1 MEQVERELALS
12 HAIFKEMC
20 FNCGGDIT
28 DYRLA
33 RKYPCAS
40 CLREPPGEEEASLEM
55 VAQKL
60 RQRGKAKGVAEI
72 VETQEMVENFS
83 RFFERVV
90 GNRPWSAQ
98 RTWALRALKGTSF
111 AILAPT
117 GVGKT
122 LFGLVLSLFL
132 ASQGKRCYLLFPNSA
147 LLVHMYKRLGELARR
162 AGMEESRILAYY
174 AGLPKGEKEQAL
186 QRVLSGDYNILI
198 STPQFLNKHFDKLQG
213 TTFDLIFVDDVDSVL
228 KSSRSI
234 DKMLQLLGF
243 SKEDVAKALELVY
256 ARVRLAAAA
265 RRGQHPQDLLDKV
278 GQLEEEVRKAAARR
292 HGVLLVSTATGRPR
306 GLRVRLFRELLG
318 FEVGSRS
325 ELLRNVV
332 DAYTIVPRGE
342 VFKEV
347 VNLAVHL
354 GSGGL
359 IFAPIGTDEDELLKL
374 VDELQARGLRA
385 ELVKGKLRRSV
396 LEEFES
402 GKVNVLVGVASYYGL
417 LVRGLDMPHV
427 VKYVLFAGVP
437 CFRFRTD
444 VESLS
449 PIRLIQLASNVAQVA
464 TKEDKAEIE
473 RLVAAIRRVLTTL
486 EPQQYQQL
494 LNSLKQGEAP
504 PRLAGVVK
512 LVKRL
517 QELTG
522 KYLSSREYLERL
534 SRETAVQLV
543 QENGSLTLV
552 LPDVLTYVQASGRS
566 SRLYA
571 GGISKGLSVV
581 VTDDPVLVQKLER
594 ASRFY
599 VGEDGWRQ
607 LSEIDLDALIKE
619 ISQERELIRRIIKG
633 EIKPGEVKELLK
645 TALVIVESP
654 TKART
659 IASFFGRPSKRRFGR
674 YVVYEVSTGGY
685 QLQIVA
691 TMGHIFDL
699 TTSMYSFDH
708 LEDLYGVVVDPNRK
722 VFLPVFTTIK
732 KCLKCGRQFTDYP
745 VVEKNGKKVLL
756 KQCPY
761 CQSTRV
767 FDKIEIVELL
777 RRLAEE
783 VDEVLIATDPD
794 TEGEKI
800 AWDVAM
806 VLKPYANSIRR
817 IEFHEVTR
825 RAFEE
830 ALRNP
835 REISINFVRAQ
846 LVRRVEDRW
855 IGFAL
860 SSQLWKLKNMRWLSA
875 GRVQTPVLGWI
886 ISRYEESVKSIRPVF
901 TLELSNG
908 YRIPVENL
916 ELNGKKPRE
925 ACKELEG
932 AEVTV
937 SSLGVG
943 EKELQPPPPF
953 ATDTLLREA
962 NRVLGFSADYT
973 MRLAQ
978 DLFELGLITYHRTDS
993 TRVSDAGLAVARMYI
1008 VEKFGEEYLK
1018 LRRWG
1023 EGGAHECIRPTRPL
1037 DVDTLQGMIRQGVLQ
1052 LPTPLTR
1059 DHLALYSLIF
1069 KRFMASQMQPA
1080 RVEEEHL
1087 EVRGPYFRRE
1097 VTRVKRVVYEGFL
1110 KVQPLRDAWAAL
1122 EPGVYKVVGCSYKK
1136 AAAVPLFTQA
1146 DVIQLMKEKNIGRPS
1161 TYSEIVKKLLERHY
1175 VIAVKRGKLVPTK
1188 LGMEVYNFLASNYG
1202 DLVSEKKTA
1211 EVLERMDAVENG
1223 LADYKEVLSEFY
1235 NEIQQVLRS

>member
-1 MEQVERELALS
+1 MEQVERELELS

-40 CLREPPGEEEASLEM
+40 CLREPPGEEEVGLEE
-55 VAQKL
+55 VAREL
-60 RQRGKAKGVAEI
+60 RRRGKAKGVAEI
-72 VETQEMVENFS
+72 VETRGVVEEFS

-90 GNRPWSAQ
+90 GNKPWSAQ
-98 RTWALRALKGTSF
+98 KTWALRALKGVSF

-132 ASQGKRCYLLFPNSA
+132 ASQGKKSYLLFPNSA
-147 LLVHMYKRLGELARR
+147 LLVHVHKRLSELARA
-162 AGMEESRILAYY
+162 AGVEDSRIIAYY
-174 AGLPKGEKEQAL
+174 AGLSKSEKEQAL
-186 QRVLSGDYNILI
+186 QRILSRDYDILL
-198 STPQFLNKHFDKLQG
+198 STPQFLNKHFDKLEG
-213 TTFDLIFVDDVDSVL
+213 ATFDLVFVDDVDAVL

-234 DKMLQLLGF
+234 NKILQLLGF
-243 SKEDVAKALELVY
+243 SKEYIGKALELVY
-256 ARVRLAAAA
+256 TRVRLAAAA
-265 RRGQHPQDLLDKV
+265 RRGQPPQDLLDRI
-278 GQLEEEVRKAAARR
+278 GQLEEEVKKAAAKR

-325 ELLRNVV
+325 ELLRKVV
-332 DAYTIVPRGE
+332 DAYVVVPKGE

-347 VNLAVHL
+347 VNLAARL

-359 IFAPIGTDEDELLKL
+359 IFAPIGTDEGELLRL

-385 ELVKGKLRRSV
+385 ELMRGKLRKSV
-396 LEEFES
+396 LEEFE
-402 GKVNVLVGVASYYGL
+402 GGEVNVLVGVASYYGL

-437 CFRFRTD
+437 CFRFKTD

-449 PIRLIQLASNVAQVA
+449 PIRVVQLAANVAQVA
-464 TKEDKAEIE
+464 TREDKVEIE
-473 RLVAAIRRVLTTL
+473 RLVAALRRVLTTL

-504 PRLAGVVK
+504 PKLAGVVK

-517 QELTG
+517 QELVG
-522 KYLSSREYLERL
+522 KYLSSKEYLERL

-543 QENGSLTLV
+543 QENASLTLV

-581 VTDDPVLVQKLER
+581 VSDDPVLVQKLEK

-599 VGEDGWRQ
+599 IGEDGWRP
-607 LSEIDLDALIKE
+607 LSEIDLDILIKE

-633 EIKPGEVKELLK
+633 EIKPGEVKELMR

-685 QLQIVA
+685 QLQIIA
-691 TMGHIFDL
+691 TMGHVFDL
-699 TTSMYSFDH
+699 TTSMYRFDH
-708 LEDLYGVVVDPNRK
+708 LEDLYGVVVVPDRK
-722 VFLPVFTTIK
+722 VYLPVFTTIK
-732 KCLKCGRQFTDYP
+732 KCLRCGRQFTDYP
-745 VVEKNGKKVLL
+745 VVEKNGKKVVM

-761 CQSTRV
+761 CQDTRIL
-767 FDKIEIVELL
+767 DKVEIVELL
-777 RRLAEE
+777 RKLAEE

-817 IEFHEVTR
+817 IEFHEVTK

-846 LVRRVEDRW
+846 LVRRIEDRW

-860 SSQLWKLKNMRWLSA
+860 SSRLWKKFDMKWLSA

-886 ISRYEESVKSIRPVF
+886 ISRYRESAESVRPVF
-901 TLELSNG
+901 TVELSNS
-908 YRIPVENL
+908 YRILIENL
-916 ELNGKKPRE
+916 ELDGKKPRE
-925 ACKELEG
+925 VCRELED
-932 AEVTV
+932 AEVVV
-937 SSLGVG
+937 SSLGVTV
-943 EKELQPPPPF
+943 KELQPLPPF

-962 NRVLGFSADYT
+962 NRVLGFSADYA
-973 MRLAQ
+973 MKLAQ

-1008 VEKFGEEYLK
+1008 TEKFGDEYFK
-1018 LRRWG
+1018 PRRWG

-1052 LPTPLTR
+1052 LPTPLTK
-1059 DHLALYSLIF
+1059 DHLALYNLVF
-1069 KRFMASQMQPA
+1069 RRFMASQMQPA
-1080 RVEEEHL
+1080 VIEEERL
-1087 EVRGPYFRRE
+1087 EVKGPYFRKE
-1097 VTRVKRVVYEGFL
+1097 LTRVKRVVYKGFL
-1110 KVQPLRDAWAAL
+1110 EVQPLRDVWAAL
-1122 EPGVYKVVGCSYKK
+1122 EPGVYKAVGCSYKK
-1136 AAAVPLFTQA
+1136 AALIPLFTQA

-1161 TYSEIVKKLLERHY
+1161 TYSEVVKKLLDRHY
-1175 VIAVKRGKLVPTK
+1175 VITVKRSKLVPTK
-1188 LGMEVYNFLASNYG
+1188 LGMHVYKFLAENHG
-1202 DLVSEKKTA
+1202 NLVSENKTV
-1211 EVLERMDAVENG
+1211 EVLEKMDAVENG

-1235 NEIQQVLRS
+1235 SEIQRVLKS

>member
-1 MEQVERELALS
+1 MEPIERELELS

-33 RKYPCAS
+33 RKHPCS
-40 CLREPPGEEEASLEM
+40 NCLREPPGEEADLGKVALE
-55 VAQKL
+55 L
-60 RQRGKAKGVAEI
+60 RRRGKARGVVEI
-72 VETQEMVENFS
+72 VETREMVEEFS
-83 RFFERVV
+83 KFFEKVV
-90 GNRPWSAQ
+90 GNKPWSAQ

-132 ASQGKRCYLLFPNSA
+132 ALQGKRCYLLFPNSA
-147 LLVHMYKRLGELARR
+147 LLVHVYKRLTELARR
-162 AGMEESRILAYY
+162 AGVEESRIVAYY
-174 AGLPKGEKEQAL
+174 AGLSKGEKEQAL
-186 QRVLSGDYNILI
+186 QKILWGDYDILL
-198 STPQFLNKHFDKLQG
+198 STPQFLSKHFDKLQRA
-213 TTFDLIFVDDVDSVL
+213 TFDLIFVDDVDSVL

-234 DKMLQLLGF
+234 DKILQLLGF
-243 SKEDVAKALELVY
+243 SREDIGKALELVY
-256 ARVRLAAAA
+256 TRVRLAAAA
-265 RRGQHPQDLLDKV
+265 RRGQLSQDLLDKV
-278 GQLEEEVRKAAARR
+278 GQLEEDVKKAAAKK
-292 HGVLLVSTATGRPR
+292 HGVLLVSTATGRAR

-325 ELLRNVV
+325 ELLRNIV
-332 DAYTIVPRGE
+332 DAYTVVPKGE
-342 VFKEV
+342 VLREV
-347 VNLAVHL
+347 VSLATRL

-359 IFAPIGTDEDELLKL
+359 IFAPIGTDESVLLEL
-374 VDELQARGLRA
+374 VDKLQARGLRA
-385 ELVKGKLRRSV
+385 ELMRGKLRKSV

-437 CFRFRTD
+437 CFRFKTD

-449 PIRLIQLASNVAQVA
+449 PIRLIQLAANVAQIA
-464 TKEDKAEIE
+464 SREDKAEIE

-494 LNSLKQGEAP
+494 LNSLKQGEVP
-504 PRLAGVVK
+504 LKLAGVVK
-512 LVKRL
+512 LVRRL
-517 QELTG
+517 QELVR
-522 KYLSSREYLERL
+522 KYLSSEEYLERL

-543 QENGSLTLV
+543 RENGSLTLV
-552 LPDVLTYVQASGRS
+552 LPDVLTYIQASGRS

-571 GGISKGLSVV
+571 GGISRGISVV
-581 VTDDPVLVQKLER
+581 VSDDPVLVQKLEK
-594 ASRFY
+594 ASRY
-599 VGEDGWRQ
+599 YTGEDGWRP
-607 LSEIDLDALIKE
+607 LSEVDLDSLIME
-619 ISQERELIRRIIKG
+619 ISQERELIRKIVKG
-633 EIKPGEVKELLK
+633 EIRPGEIKELLR
-645 TALVIVESP
+645 TALVVVESP

-691 TMGHIFDL
+691 TMGHVFDL
-699 TTSMYSFDH
+699 ATSMYSLDH
-708 LEDLYGVVVDPNRK
+708 LEDLYGIVVDPDRK
-722 VFLPVFTTIK
+722 VYLPVFTTIK
-732 KCLKCGRQFTDYP
+732 RCLRCGRQFTDYP
-745 VVEKNGKKVLL
+745 VVEKNGKKVVL

-761 CQSTRV
+761 CPSTQIL
-767 FDKIEIVELL
+767 DKVEIVELL
-777 RRLAEE
+777 RKLAEE

-806 VLKPYANSIRR
+806 VLKPYANSIKR

-835 REISINFVRAQ
+835 REISINLVRAQ
-846 LVRRVEDRW
+846 LVRRIEDRW

-860 SSQLWKLKNMRWLSA
+860 SSKLWKNFRMEWLSA

-886 ISRYEESVKSIRPVF
+886 ISRYEESTKSIRPVF
-901 TLELSNG
+901 TLELSNSC
-908 YRIPVENL
+908 RVLVENM

-925 ACKELEG
+925 ICKELEG
-932 AEVTV
+932 SEVVV
-937 SSLGVG
+937 SSLRVA

-962 NRVLGFSADYT
+962 NRVLGFSADYA
-973 MRLAQ
+973 MKLAQ

-993 TRVSDAGLAVARMYI
+993 TRVSDAGLAVARTYI
-1008 VEKFGEEYLK
+1008 TERFGEECFRP
-1018 LRRWG
+1018 RRWG

-1037 DVDTLQGMIRQGVLQ
+1037 DVDTLQGMIRQGIVQ

-1059 DHLALYSLIF
+1059 DHLALYNLVF
-1069 KRFMASQMQPA
+1069 RRFMASQMQPA
-1080 RVEEEHL
+1080 KVEEEQL
-1087 EVRGPYFRRE
+1087 EVRGLYFRKE
-1097 VTRVKRVVYEGFL
+1097 LTRVKRVVYDGFL

-1122 EPGVYKVVGCSYKK
+1122 EPGVYRVVGCSYKRV
-1136 AAAVPLFTQA
+1136 ALVPLFTQA

-1161 TYSEIVKKLLERHY
+1161 TYSEIVKKLLDKYY

-1188 LGMEVYNFLASNYG
+1188 LGMQVYSFLADNYG
-1202 DLVSEKKTA
+1202 NLVSEEKTS
-1211 EVLERMDAVENG
+1211 EVLERMDAVESG
-1223 LADYKEVLSEFY
+1223 LVDYKEVLSEFY
-1235 NEIQQVLRS
+1235 DEIQQVLRK